1 MKNPP
6 VENPASVMRL
16 ITASALFF
24 VPSVLGIAFW
34 LVTSSTGVAGPNMC
48 DVCHKTTLTITLACN
63 SLEYR
68 RHIDHG
74 DPAHA
79 CGATVINRKPT
90 GDAGKKD
97 GGG

>member
-6 VENPASVMRL
+6 VTRSAFGKQL
-16 ITASALFF
+16 IKTSGLFF
-24 VPSVLGIAFW
+24 IPSVLGIAFW

-48 DVCHKTTLTITLACN
+48 DVCHKNATTLTFACN

-79 CGATVINRKPT
+79 CGATSISAKRSE
-90 GDAGKKD
+90 DAAK
-97 GGG
+97 